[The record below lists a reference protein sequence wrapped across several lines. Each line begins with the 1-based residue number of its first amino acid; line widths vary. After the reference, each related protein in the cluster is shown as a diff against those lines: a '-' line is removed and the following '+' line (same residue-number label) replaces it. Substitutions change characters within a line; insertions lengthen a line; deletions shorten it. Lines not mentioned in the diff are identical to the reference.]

1 MLTLKVSEV
10 YSSSDNDDDSL
21 NYSSNSSVA
30 SDVVDSIDLA
40 NELPL
45 TVYSAK
51 IFLVALWSK
60 SAQPTQE
67 SEIIG
72 NGLLEFKQLQKTN
85 LYWIKLLKA
94 SPALL

>member
-60 SAQPTQE
+60 SAPPTQE

-85 LYWIKLLKA
+85 LYWIKLLKS

>member
-10 YSSSDNDDDSL
+10 CSSSDNDDGTL

-30 SDVVDSIDLA
+30 SDVVDSINLA

-51 IFLVALWSK
+51 TFVVTAAK
-60 SAQPTQE
+60 
-67 SEIIG
+67 
-72 NGLLEFKQLQKTN
+72 NQLILN
-85 LYWIKLLKA
+85 
-94 SPALL
+94 

>member
-60 SAQPTQE
+60 SVPPTQE

>member
-10 YSSSDNDDDSL
+10 YSSSDNDDGTL

-30 SDVVDSIDLA
+30 SDVVDSINLA

-51 IFLVALWSK
+51 TFVVTAAK
-60 SAQPTQE
+60 
-67 SEIIG
+67 
-72 NGLLEFKQLQKTN
+72 NQLILN
-85 LYWIKLLKA
+85 
-94 SPALL
+94 